1 MVRHLTCMLMINTIG
16 CGRPSAAGQ
25 NILVAMNG
33 GLFSMSIN
41 IQLQQ
46 AVFHWVLCPSKILQ
60 CLDVYLFKP
69 LQQLMVLF
77 NLQHALKAQNSKFF
91 IFFDSAQLGIRIYL
105 ILVTYVIIRI
115 FLFCQPQFCFYL
127 RMLCVPQHKWQSLA
141 LFTVCAS

>member
-1 MVRHLTCMLMINTIG
+1 MINTIG

-69 LQQLMVLF
+69 LQ
-77 NLQHALKAQNSKFF
+77 
-91 IFFDSAQLGIRIYL
+91 
-105 ILVTYVIIRI
+105 
-115 FLFCQPQFCFYL
+115 
-127 RMLCVPQHKWQSLA
+127 
-141 LFTVCAS
+141 